1 MDLLKR
7 LKPRQGS
14 SAHVSLVHVN
24 LLMFVAGEAA
34 MPDEHS
40 KHPRVLR
47 ETLHYKRCF
56 FCQRALS
63 ASSEL
68 HAVQH
73 EPTLR
78 TA

>member
-1 MDLLKR
+1 MTF
-7 LKPRQGS
+7 
-14 SAHVSLVHVN
+14 VHVN
-24 LLMFVAGEAA
+24 LPVCVSVAGEVA

-47 ETLHYKRCF
+47 ETLHYKRRV

-63 ASSEL
+63 APSEL
-68 HAVQH
+68 HTVQH

-78 TA
+78 TT